1 MTLDKMA
8 KNHVLRL
15 LHYNVVI
22 VTAGA
27 GSDTIGATVT
37 FFIQSSFDPPL
48 ITMAIKADSRL
59 YATIGEHRYFVA
71 NIVERGNREL
81 AKAFFKPQF
90 LADGTF
96 GRIPARAN
104 KAGGAI
110 IESAPAWLGC
120 KVVTIVEE
128 GDHHLVVGEIN
139 AAGVMD
145 EGAEAMCLSET
156 GWTYG
161 G

>member
-1 MTLDKMA
+1 MILDKMA
-8 KNHVLRL
+8 KNHTLRL

-22 VTAGA
+22 VTAGV
-27 GSDTIGATVT
+27 GSDTMGATVT

-59 YATIGEHRYFVA
+59 YTTICEHRYFIA
-71 NIVERGNREL
+71 NIVERGNRDL
-81 AKAFFKPQF
+81 ATAFFKPQF
-90 LADGTF
+90 LTDGTF
-96 GRIPARAN
+96 GRIPAQPHA
-104 KAGGAI
+104 AGGAI

-120 KVVTIVEE
+120 KVINIVEE
-128 GDHHLVVGEIN
+128 GDHHLVIGKID
-139 AAGVMD
+139 AAGVSD

-156 GWTYG
+156 GWHYG